1 MDGYNQ
7 SRYLTPAS
15 RITVVAHLFG
25 ITALILLLV
34 WLLHYRTGFDLDSSH
49 PERVFNLHP
58 FLMFFGFIFFAGE
71 GCGVAR
77 GGLVVVG
84 WGCGWRMVEED
95 EKELERVGRLE
106 RLDYWSREVVRKCGE
121 GSKEGYLRGRL
132 GKGLSKEGGYNMV
145 MRAAAMAYKTI
156 RASREVQKFCHMLFH
171 LIAIVLGI
179 VGIYTAFKFH
189 NMQHISHMHS
199 LHSWIGMITFCFF
212 GLQWLFGFALFMFPK
227 ARPFTREMA
236 MPWHISGGRALLYM
250 AICTAETGL
259 MQIEPLTSKFS
270 LINFI
275 GLFILFFGI
284 TVDLSIALGH
294 YV

>member
-71 GCGVAR
+71 
-77 GGLVVVG
+77 
-84 WGCGWRMVEED
+84 
-95 EKELERVGRLE
+95 
-106 RLDYWSREVVRKCGE
+106 
-121 GSKEGYLRGRL
+121 
-132 GKGLSKEGGYNMV
+132 
-145 MRAAAMAYKTI
+145 AAMAYKTI

-236 MPWHISGGRALLYM
+236 MPWHISGGRVLLYM

-284 TVDLSIALGH
+284 TVDLSIALAH